1 MRTPGPGEL
10 LPGDLLDAW
19 ERALGRPP
27 VEQALILLAAACP
40 DDGPDALAALPVGV
54 RDGRLLDL
62 RERLFGP
69 ELDMVAACPACGQ
82 AVEMGARVG
91 DLRVPHG
98 AGCNEGGEKV
108 VTDGYRVAFR
118 LADSRDLLA
127 LAARAEGGDPRLALL
142 ARCVTGAQ
150 GPDGTAIPPG
160 ALPEAVVAAVAR
172 RMADADPQAQIDLA
186 LACPACGHGWTAAFD
201 ILRFLLHE
209 LHGWA
214 KRLLRDIH
222 ALASA
227 YGWSEAEILALSPA
241 RRRIYLELCRS

>member
-1 MRTPGPGEL
+1 MRTPAPGDL
-10 LPGDLLDAW
+10 LSGDLLDAW

-69 ELDMVAACPACGQ
+69 ELDMVAACPACGE

-91 DLRVPHG
+91 DLRVTHG
-98 AGCNEGGEKV
+98 AGGNDGEEKV

-127 LAARAEGGDPRLALL
+127 LTARAGGGDPRRVLL
-142 ARCVTGAQ
+142 ARCVTDAQ
-150 GPDGTAIPPG
+150 GPDGTAVPAD
-160 ALPEAVVAAVAR
+160 ALPEPVVAAVAR

-186 LACPACGHGWTAAFD
+186 LACPTCGHGWTAAFD
-201 ILRFLLHE
+201 IVRFLLHE
-209 LHGWA
+209 LHVWA

-222 ALASA
+222 TLASA